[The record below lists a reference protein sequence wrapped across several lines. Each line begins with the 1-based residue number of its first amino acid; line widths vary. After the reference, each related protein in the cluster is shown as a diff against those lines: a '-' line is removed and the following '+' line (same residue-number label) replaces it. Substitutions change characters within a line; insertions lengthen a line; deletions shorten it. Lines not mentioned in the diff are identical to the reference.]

1 MAQSPRRPIR
11 IAGVSGAATDRRQA
25 MAQMAANHPRDPID
39 VMIGDWLSEANMTSR
54 GVARSGNEGASYE
67 PTFLEALQP
76 ALENIARYGIKVAVN
91 AGASDTKLLHQV
103 VTEIVAKQ
111 GLSLKVAY
119 ISGDEVFPAIQE
131 AIRTGSSAFENIC
144 TGEQLADWKFE
155 PLYAQAYLGGLGIA
169 QALSDG
175 ADVVV
180 CGRVSDASPVIGA
193 AYWWHGWKRDQ
204 LHELANAFVAGHLIE
219 CSNYVCGGNFTG
231 FKSLETRGW
240 DSIGYPIAEI
250 ASNGQVV
257 ITKGR
262 ESGGEVSTQTCTSQL
277 LYEIQGPWYYNSD
290 VTAFLDGISFEQ
302 LGTNRVAMHGV
313 SGELPPP
320 TTKVGITARG
330 GYQAEAH
337 WFICGLDIEA
347 KARMMEAQIRL
358 LLKPHI
364 HRFSRLEF
372 TLNGTAKENASNQN
386 AATVDLRVFAQ
397 AAEEADITPDKF
409 LRPVLD
415 PVMEG
420 YPGATPHLDFRQ
432 GFPKPVYEYYVT
444 LLPQSSVEHKVH
456 RWDGTETTIDPP
468 PATKTWPSQQPS
480 HPSTI
485 SPKLDFGHITRGP
498 LGSIVHARSGD
509 KGSNANV
516 GFWVRYKD
524 EWDWLRSLLS
534 IDKVKELLADEYKP
548 GHKIDRFELPELKA
562 VHFLLV
568 DHLDRGVSCSSSY
581 DFLGKNVAEFL
592 RSSMSPQRS
601 RNSLYLRPP
610 PSKHFG
616 LEAEE
621 EEDVNDEDYEDD
633 EEEDDEVE
641 DDYEGKDDEEEGDDL
656 PRIPGR
662 GRPRVQKP
670 IRQIKRKRSPSPE
683 VASPKKRRAAPKIL
697 EHAIDIVDDDHA
709 TSQVPVANRSPP
721 PPIPPSPG
729 RTLMSYPPPRG
740 TNLTLAA
747 DVPRYHA
754 QAPHIRVALPDST
767 LVEPYRAPTA
777 VMAAAEQPWRVSTP
791 TRKEKR
797 AQKMV
802 AELQNYNVPGIAEKE
817 YEPLP
822 ESKE

>member
-1 MAQSPRRPIR
+1 MTSTHSLFSVCLYGSHDRALIMAQPPRRPIR

-25 MAQMAANHPRDPID
+25 MAQMAANHLDDPID

-54 GVARSGNEGASYE
+54 GAARSGNEGASYE

-76 ALENIARYGIKVAVN
+76 ALRDIARHGIKVAVN

-103 VTEIVAKQ
+103 VTEMVAKQ

-131 AIRTGSSAFENIC
+131 AIKNSSSTFENIC

-169 QALSDG
+169 QAFAGG
-175 ADVVV
+175 ADIVV

-231 FKSLETRGW
+231 FKSLESRGW

-262 ESGGEVSTQTCTSQL
+262 GSGGEVSTQTCTSQL

-290 VTAFLDGISFEQ
+290 VTAVLDGIWFEQ

-313 SGELPPP
+313 RGDLPPP

-347 KARMMEAQIRL
+347 KARMMESQIRL
-358 LLKPHI
+358 LLKPHM
-364 HRFSRLEF
+364 HRFTRLEF
-372 TLNGTAKENASNQN
+372 TLNGTAKEDATNQN

-397 AAEEADITPDKF
+397 AADEADITPDKF

-444 LLPQSSVEHKVH
+444 LLPQASVQHKMH
-456 RWDGTETTIDPP
+456 RWDGSETTIDPP
-468 PATKTWPSQQPS
+468 PVTKTWPSQQPS
-480 HPSTI
+480 QPSTI
-485 SPKLDFGHITRGP
+485 SPRLDFGPTTRGS
-498 LGSIVHARSGD
+498 LGWIVHARSGD

-534 IDKVKELLADEYKP
+534 VGKIKELLADEYKS

-592 RSSMSPQRS
+592 RSR
-601 RNSLYLRPP
+601 Y
-610 PSKHFG
+610 
-616 LEAEE
+616 
-621 EEDVNDEDYEDD
+621 V
-633 EEEDDEVE
+633 
-641 DDYEGKDDEEEGDDL
+641 DL
-656 PRIPGR
+656 PNRFLAR
-662 GRPRVQKP
+662 GK
-670 IRQIKRKRSPSPE
+670 
-683 VASPKKRRAAPKIL
+683 L
-697 EHAIDIVDDDHA
+697 
-709 TSQVPVANRSPP
+709 
-721 PPIPPSPG
+721 
-729 RTLMSYPPPRG
+729 
-740 TNLTLAA
+740 
-747 DVPRYHA
+747 
-754 QAPHIRVALPDST
+754 
-767 LVEPYRAPTA
+767 
-777 VMAAAEQPWRVSTP
+777 
-791 TRKEKR
+791 
-797 AQKMV
+797 
-802 AELQNYNVPGIAEKE
+802 
-817 YEPLP
+817 
-822 ESKE
+822 